1 MGNKTL
7 QELIELYASNPID
20 ALRNSIISKSMP
32 LIRSIIGKISRPDQP
47 LSQREDLESAAIT
60 GLLQAMESYDCSRN
74 IQFNTFAYYRIRGS
88 IVDYLRSIDQL
99 PRKQRKNYGE
109 VQKAVEQLSQILGRE
124 PSSQEIADELEMDIE
139 DYYKL
144 LSNVQQRNVLSLDSP
159 AYADS
164 VPYYETQVDPNSE
177 VPDNNLEKKER
188 TNAIMKKIGELKER
202 DRLILMLYY
211 YEDMTMSEI
220 ALLLELTEARISQI
234 VSKLLLQLRQE
245 LTKESSIYR
254 KLISTYDYY

>member
-124 PSSQEIADELEMDIE
+124 PSSQEIADELEMDIK

-159 AYADS
+159 AYDADS
-164 VPYYETQVDPNSE
+164 VSYYETQVDPNSE

-234 VSKLLLQLRQE
+234 VGKLLLQLRQE
-245 LTKESSIYR
+245 LTKEEVVYIEN
-254 KLISTYDYY
+254 

>member
-109 VQKAVEQLSQILGRE
+109 VQKVVEQLSQILGRE

-159 AYADS
+159 AYDADS
-164 VPYYETQVDPNSE
+164 VSYYETQVDPNSE

-234 VSKLLLQLRQE
+234 VGKLLLQLRQE
-245 LTKESSIYR
+245 LTKEEVVYIEN
-254 KLISTYDYY
+254 

>member
-7 QELIELYASNPID
+7 QELIELYASNPVD
-20 ALRNSIISKSMP
+20 GLRNSIISKSMP

-60 GLLQAMESYDCSRN
+60 GLLQAMESYDCTRN
-74 IQFNTFAYYRIRGS
+74 IQFNTFAYYRIRGA

-109 VQKAVEQLSQILGRE
+109 VQKTMEQLSQVLGRE
-124 PSSQEIADELEMDIE
+124 PSSQEVADELDMDIQ
-139 DYYKL
+139 DYHKL

-159 AYADS
+159 AYDADS
-164 VPYYETQVDPNSE
+164 VSYYETQLDPNSE

-188 TNAIMKKIGELKER
+188 TAAIMKKIGELKER

-234 VSKLLLQLRQE
+234 VGKLLLQLRQE
-245 LTKESSIYR
+245 LTKEEVVYIEN
-254 KLISTYDYY
+254 

>member
-124 PSSQEIADELEMDIE
+124 PSSQEIADELDMDIE

-159 AYADS
+159 AYDADS
-164 VPYYETQVDPNSE
+164 VSYYETQVDPNSE

-234 VSKLLLQLRQE
+234 VGKLLLQLRQE
-245 LTKESSIYR
+245 LTKEEVVYIA
-254 KLISTYDYY
+254 D

>member
-7 QELIELYASNPID
+7 QELIELYASNPVD

-32 LIRSIIGKISRPDQP
+32 LIRSIIGKIGRPDQP

-109 VQKAVEQLSQILGRE
+109 VQKAVEQL
-124 PSSQEIADELEMDIE
+124 
-139 DYYKL
+139 
-144 LSNVQQRNVLSLDSP
+144 LSL
-159 AYADS
+159 
-164 VPYYETQVDPNSE
+164 
-177 VPDNNLEKKER
+177 
-188 TNAIMKKIGELKER
+188 IHI
-202 DRLILMLYY
+202 
-211 YEDMTMSEI
+211 
-220 ALLLELTEARISQI
+220 
-234 VSKLLLQLRQE
+234 
-245 LTKESSIYR
+245 
-254 KLISTYDYY
+254 

>member
-7 QELIELYASNPID
+7 QELVELYANNPID
-20 ALRNSIISKSMP
+20 GLRNSIISKSMP

-60 GLLQAMESYDCSRN
+60 GLLQAMESYDCGRN

-109 VQKAVEQLSQILGRE
+109 VQKVIEQLSQILGRE
-124 PSSQEIADELEMDIE
+124 PSSHEVADELNIDIE

-144 LSNVQQRNVLSLDSP
+144 LSNVQQRNVLSLDGPVYNSE
-159 AYADS
+159 S
-164 VPYYETQVDPNSE
+164 SSYYETQIDPNSE
-177 VPDNNLEKKER
+177 IPDNNLEKKER
-188 TNAIMKKIGELKER
+188 TAAIMKKIGELKER

-234 VSKLLLQLRQE
+234 VGKLLLQLRHE
-245 LTKESSIYR
+245 LTKDEVVYIEN
-254 KLISTYDYY
+254 

>member
-1 MGNKTL
+1 MGNKSL
-7 QELIELYASNPID
+7 QELMELYCKNP
-20 ALRNSIISKSMP
+20 APGLRNSIISKSMP

-47 LSQREDLESAAIT
+47 LTQREDLESAGIY
-60 GLLQAMESYDCSRN
+60 GLLQAMDSYDHERN

-109 VQKAVEQLSQILGRE
+109 VQNVIDQKSQILGRE
-124 PSSQEIADELEMDIE
+124 PSDEEIAEELDMDID
-139 DYYKL
+139 DYHKL

-159 AYADS
+159 AYDDS
-164 VPYYETQVDPNSE
+164 GASSHYDFHEDPDSET
-177 VPDNNLEKKER
+177 PDLNLEKKER
-188 TNAIMKKIGELKER
+188 TEALQKKIGELKER
-202 DRLILMLYY
+202 ERLILMLYY

-234 VSKLLLQLRQE
+234 VGKLLIKLKSE
-245 LTKESSIYR
+245 LSKDQVMFS
-254 KLISTYDYY
+254 

>member
-7 QELIELYASNPID
+7 QELIELYAGNPVD
-20 ALRNSIISKSMP
+20 GLRNAIISKSMP
-32 LIRSIIGKISRPDQP
+32 LVRSIIGKISRPDQP

-60 GLLQAMESYDCSRN
+60 GLLQAMDSYDCSRN
-74 IQFNTFAYYRIRGS
+74 IQFNTFAYYRIRGA

-99 PRKQRKNYGE
+99 PRKQRKTYGE
-109 VQKAVEQLSQILGRE
+109 VQKVIEQLSQILGRE
-124 PSSQEIADELEMDIE
+124 PSDQEVADELDMDISA
-139 DYYKL
+139 YNKL
-144 LSNVQQRNVLSLDSP
+144 LSNVQQRNLLSLDSP
-159 AYADS
+159 AYDQDS
-164 VPYYETQVDPNSE
+164 SSYYDTQIDPNSE

-188 TNAIMKKIGELKER
+188 TAAIMKKIGELKER

-234 VSKLLLQLRQE
+234 VGKLLLQLRQE
-245 LTKESSIYR
+245 LTKEEVVYVEH
-254 KLISTYDYY
+254 

>member
-1 MGNKTL
+1 M
-7 QELIELYASNPID
+7 ELYCKNP
-20 ALRNSIISKSMP
+20 APGLRNSIISKSMP

-47 LSQREDLESAAIT
+47 LTQREDLESAGIY
-60 GLLQAMESYDCSRN
+60 GLLQSMDSYDHERN

-109 VQKAVEQLSQILGRE
+109 VQNVIDQKSQLLGRE
-124 PSSQEIADELEMDIE
+124 PSDEEIAEELDMEID

-159 AYADS
+159 AYDEESNSRYDFHEDPDS
-164 VPYYETQVDPNSE
+164 ET
-177 VPDNNLEKKER
+177 PDLNMERQER
-188 TNAIMKKIGELKER
+188 TEALQKKIGQLKER
-202 DRLILMLYY
+202 ERLILMLYY

-234 VSKLLLQLRQE
+234 VGKLLLKLKSELAQDQE
-245 LTKESSIYR
+245 MFT
-254 KLISTYDYY
+254 T

>member
-7 QELIELYASNPID
+7 QELIELYASNPVD
-20 ALRNSIISKSMP
+20 GLRNSIISKSMP

-74 IQFNTFAYYRIRGS
+74 IQFNTFAYYRIRGA

-109 VQKAVEQLSQILGRE
+109 VQKVVEQLSQVLGRE
-124 PSSQEIADELEMDIE
+124 PSSQEVADELDMDID
-139 DYYKL
+139 DYHKL

-159 AYADS
+159 AYDADS
-164 VPYYETQVDPNSE
+164 ASYYETQVDPNSE

-188 TNAIMKKIGELKER
+188 TAAIMKKIGELKER

-234 VSKLLLQLRQE
+234 VGKLLLQLRQE
-245 LTKESSIYR
+245 LTKEEVVYVAN
-254 KLISTYDYY
+254 

>member
-7 QELIELYASNPID
+7 QELMELYATNPID
-20 ALRNSIISKSMP
+20 AIRNAVISKSMP

-60 GLLQAMESYDCSRN
+60 GLLQAMKSYDCTRN
-74 IQFNTFAYYRIRGS
+74 IQFNTFAYYRIRGA

-109 VQKAVEQLSQILGRE
+109 VQKAIEQLSQVLGRE
-124 PSSQEIADELEMDIE
+124 PSSQEVAQELNMDIK
-139 DYYKL
+139 DYHKL

-159 AYADS
+159 AYDAQS
-164 VPYYETQVDPNSE
+164 SSYYDTQVDPNSE
-177 VPDNNLEKKER
+177 IPDNNLEKKER
-188 TNAIMKKIGELKER
+188 TAAIMKKIGELKER
-202 DRLILMLYY
+202 DRLVLMLYY

-234 VSKLLLQLRQE
+234 VGKLLLQLRQE
-245 LTKESSIYR
+245 LTKEEVVYVAN
-254 KLISTYDYY
+254 

>member
-7 QELIELYASNPID
+7 QELIELYASNPVD

-124 PSSQEIADELEMDIE
+124 PSSQEIADELDMDIE

-159 AYADS
+159 AYDADS
-164 VPYYETQVDPNSE
+164 VSYYETQVDPNSE

-234 VSKLLLQLRQE
+234 VGKLLLQLRQE
-245 LTKESSIYR
+245 LTKEEVVYIEN
-254 KLISTYDYY
+254 

>member
-7 QELIELYASNPID
+7 QELMELYCKNPVD
-20 ALRNSIISKSMP
+20 GLRNSIISKSMP

-47 LSQREDLESAAIT
+47 LAQREDLESAGIC
-60 GLLQAMESYDCSRN
+60 GLLQAMDSYDSDRN

-99 PRKQRKNYGE
+99 PRKQRKNYG
-109 VQKAVEQLSQILGRE
+109 QIQAVIDEKSQILGRE
-124 PSSQEIADELEMDIE
+124 PTDQEIADELDMDIN
-139 DYYKL
+139 DYYQL

-159 AYADS
+159 AYDENS
-164 VPYYETQVDPNSE
+164 GSFYDIHEDPNSE
-177 VPDNNLEKKER
+177 TPDNDLERKER
-188 TNAIMKKIGELKER
+188 TEALKKKIGQLKER

-234 VSKLLLQLRQE
+234 VGKLLLQLKHD
-245 LTKESSIYR
+245 LGKEEIVYAE
-254 KLISTYDYY
+254 

>member
-7 QELIELYASNPID
+7 QELIELYASNPVD
-20 ALRNSIISKSMP
+20 ALRNSVISKSMP

-124 PSSQEIADELEMDIE
+124 PSSQEIADELDMNID

-159 AYADS
+159 AYDADS
-164 VPYYETQVDPNSE
+164 VSYYETQVDPNSE

-234 VSKLLLQLRQE
+234 VGKLLLQLRQE
-245 LTKESSIYR
+245 LTKEEVVY
-254 KLISTYDYY
+254 LEN

>member
-7 QELIELYASNPID
+7 QELVELYCSEPAPG
-20 ALRNSIISKSMP
+20 LRNSIISKSMP

-47 LSQREDLESAAIT
+47 LTQLEDLESAGIY
-60 GLLQAMESYDCSRN
+60 GLLQAMDNYECDRN

-99 PRKQRKNYGE
+99 PRKQRKSYGE
-109 VQKAVEQLSQILGRE
+109 VQHVIDQKSQILGRE
-124 PSSQEIADELEMDIE
+124 PTDEEVAEELNMDLE
-139 DYYKL
+139 DYHKL

-159 AYADS
+159 AYDENSGSHYDFHENPDS
-164 VPYYETQVDPNSE
+164 STPAE
-177 VPDNNLEKKER
+177 NLENKEQTQALQER
-188 TNAIMKKIGELKER
+188 IGKLKER
-202 DRLILMLYY
+202 ERLILMLYY

-234 VSKLLLQLRQE
+234 VGKILIKLKGE
-245 LTKESSIYR
+245 LNKERVMYNS
-254 KLISTYDYY
+254 